1 MTQRRSSNYSLP
13 KLQTWRMPSWR
24 HEEAEE
30 EGGEG
35 EEEEEE
41 EGEETG
47 AHAETI
53 FGTVFSRHT
62 NACKRRCIFVEVAVV
77 PPPFQ
82 SRG

>member
-1 MTQRRSSNYSLP
+1 MLSGQ
-13 KLQTWRMPSWR
+13 

-35 EEEEEE
+35 QED
-41 EGEETG
+41 GEETA
-47 AHAETI
+47 AHRARAETPETT

-62 NACKRRCIFVEVAVV
+62 KACRKRCIFVEVAAAV
-77 PPPFQ
+77 PPFQ